1 MKNKYQ
7 QIFEDAIEPRIIVDT
22 KSLKILDLNKS
33 AKKFFGTKKIIPQK
47 SVLHNIFTDEQKKNS
62 VSKFNKVKRKKS
74 AALENIKVL
83 NSKGGEDVVT
93 IETFNHRMNGNDFIE
108 CKIKFDKST
117 KDVQTKFKSLYENY
131 PLMNFIIDR
140 SGKILQVNRS
150 GAKELGYK
158 VNELIGQ
165 SVTKVFLK
173 DDREIVKE
181 RIEKCFASPGKMFKW
196 KMMKVKKNGEL
207 IWVKENACTIETPG
221 EADELLIV
229 CENITLSENIL
240 TALAQSELK
249 FKTLFESAN
258 DAIFLMSKDIFI
270 DCNRKTLEMFG
281 CKREEILNTQLH
293 LFSPSI
299 QPDGRK
305 SKVKALEKINAALKG
320 TPQFFEWQHKKHNGT
335 LFDAEVSLNRI
346 LLDDKVILQ
355 AIVRDI
361 TDSKSREVT
370 IREQRRRIDTLISNL
385 PGMAYRCKVNKT
397 WTMELVSGGCY
408 SLTGYKPED
417 FINGATIDF
426 NEIIHPDDRDRLWIE
441 INYAI
446 ENKKPFTVLYRIRT
460 AGGYEKW
467 LWEKGEAIYNE
478 EEEAIALEGFITDIT
493 ERKLAEEKISML
505 AHALKSI
512 SESVCITDMNDIITF
527 VNNSFTYTYGYE
539 PEEIIGKH
547 VSIIRSAKNLQMKIN
562 QIQPKTVEGG
572 WTGELINVKK
582 NGDEFPILLS
592 TSVIKDDAEKPVALL
607 GISTDITER
616 KKAEEALKQSEERF
630 KSLVDNMLEPAL
642 ILDYS
647 GVILFANNSAAKLV
661 DMISPEQVLGMKLFD
676 FLHPDYI
683 LPVKRALIEASR
695 NPDSI
700 FVEFKIITVNQNE
713 KWIESLGTKIIFN
726 SSSSILITL
735 HDISQRKKAE
745 EQLKEAKDY
754 AEEMNKLKSNFL
766 ASMSHELRTPLVGIL
781 GYSEMLKE
789 ELKNPQQFEMADRI
803 LLSGKRL
810 METLNSVLDLS
821 RIEANQV
828 EVYLEPVNVKNI
840 VNTHLQLFKPVAEE
854 KGLYLKCEFS
864 EDEIIALLDER
875 FLGQIINNLVNNA
888 VKFTHDGGVIV
899 KVDTYEKEKD
909 KFVRIKIS
917 DTGIGIP
924 KDNTKTIFEEF
935 RQVSEGFNRHFE
947 GTGLGLTITKRFID
961 LMEGK
966 IDVKSEI
973 GKGSEFT
980 ITFKTLPIEEAF
992 DIIEKKSKEDKN
1004 EDIEYNIPQTE
1015 LPKVLMVEDD
1025 ESSKD
1030 VTKVFLKGICNLT
1043 FAASGEEAL
1052 NAVEKEKFDA
1062 ILMDINLGSGMSGTE
1077 AVGKIK
1083 KFNEYKDTPIVAITA
1098 FAMQGDKDEFLNAG
1112 CTHYIS
1118 KPFNRISISRLM
1130 KEILTNNH

>member
-7 QIFEDAIEPRIIVDT
+7 QIFEDAIEPRFIVDT
-22 KSLKILDLNKS
+22 KSLIILDLNKS
-33 AKKFFGTKKIIPQK
+33 AKKFFGTKKISLQK
-47 SVLHNIFTDEQKKNS
+47 SVLHNIFTDDQKKNS

-83 NSKGGEDVVT
+83 NSNGSEDVVT
-93 IETFNHRMNGNDFIE
+93 IETFKHRMNGSDFIE
-108 CKIKFDKST
+108 CKIKFDKPA

-140 SGKILQVNRS
+140 RGKILQVNRS

-158 VNELIGQ
+158 VNELVGK

-173 DDREIVKE
+173 NDREKVKE
-181 RIEKCFASPGKMFKW
+181 RIEECFVSPGKMFKW
-196 KMMKVKKNGEL
+196 KMTKVKKNGEL
-207 IWVKENACTIETPG
+207 IWVKENACTIETPD
-221 EADELLIV
+221 EAKELLIV
-229 CENITLSENIL
+229 CENITLSENTL
-240 TALAQSELK
+240 SALAQSELK

-258 DAIFLMSKDIFI
+258 DAILLMSKDIFI
-270 DCNRKTLEMFG
+270 DCNKKTLEMFG
-281 CKREEILNTQLH
+281 CKREEILNTSPY
-293 LFSPSI
+293 LFSPPN
-299 QPDGRK
+299 QPDGRE
-305 SKVKALEKINAALKG
+305 SKEKALEKINTALKG
-320 TPQFFEWQHKKHNGT
+320 TPQFFEWQHNKLDGT

-346 LLDDKVILQ
+346 LLGDKVMLQ

-361 TDSKSREVT
+361 SDRKSGEVT

-385 PGMAYRCKVNKT
+385 PGMAYRCKVSKT
-397 WTMELVSGGCY
+397 RTMELVSKGCY
-408 SLTGYKPED
+408 FLTGYKPED
-417 FINGATIDF
+417 FINGATINY
-426 NEIIHPDDRDRLWIE
+426 NELIHSDDRDRLWIE

-446 ENKKPFTVLYRIRT
+446 ENKKPYKVLYRIRT

-467 LWEKGEAIYNE
+467 LWEKGEAIFNE
-478 EEEAIALEGFITDIT
+478 EGDAIALEGFITDIT

-512 SESVCITDMNDIITF
+512 SESVCITDMNDTITF

-539 PEEIIGKH
+539 PKEIIGKH
-547 VSIIRSAKNLQMKIN
+547 VSIIRSENNPQMKIN
-562 QIQPKTVEGG
+562 QIQPRTVEGG
-572 WTGELINVKK
+572 WTGELINVNK

-592 TSVIKDDAEKPVALL
+592 TSVIKDDAEKPIALI

-642 ILDYS
+642 ILDYR
-647 GVILFANNSAAKLV
+647 GVILFANNSTAKLL
-661 DMISPEQVLGMKLFD
+661 DMISPEKALGMKLFD
-676 FLHPDYI
+676 FLHPDYN
-683 LPVKRALIEASR
+683 LPVKIALKETRR
-695 NPDSI
+695 NPDRF
-700 FVEFKIITVNQNE
+700 FVEFKIITVNKNE

-726 SSSSILITL
+726 SNSSILITL
-735 HDISQRKKAE
+735 HDISERKKAE

-754 AEEMNKLKSNFL
+754 AEEMNELKSNFL

-781 GYSEMLKE
+781 GYAEMLQE
-789 ELKNPQQFEMADRI
+789 ELKNPQHSEMAGRI
-803 LLSGKRL
+803 LYSGKRL

-821 RIEANQV
+821 RIESNQV

-854 KGLYLKCEFS
+854 KGLYLKFEFS
-864 EDEIIALLDER
+864 EDEIISLLDER
-875 FLGQIINNLVNNA
+875 FLGQILNNLVNNA

-899 KVDTYEKEKD
+899 KVDTYEEEKH
-909 KFVRIKIS
+909 KFVRINIC

-924 KDNTKTIFEEF
+924 KDNIKTIFEEF

-966 IDVKSEI
+966 IEVKSEI
-973 GKGSEFT
+973 GTGSEFT
-980 ITFKTLPIEEAF
+980 VTFNALPIEESF
-992 DIIEKKSKEDKN
+992 DIIENKSKEDKN
-1004 EDIEYNIPQTE
+1004 EDIEYNIPQAE

-1030 VTKVFLKGICNLT
+1030 VTKVFLRGICNLK
-1043 FAASGEEAL
+1043 FASSGEEAL
-1052 NAVEKEKFDA
+1052 IAAQKEKFDA
-1062 ILMDINLGSGMSGTE
+1062 ILMDINLGKGMSGTE
-1077 AVGKIK
+1077 AAGKIK
-1083 KFNEYKDTPIVAITA
+1083 QFDEYKDTPIVAITA

-1130 KEILTNNH
+1130 KEILNNNH

>member
-1 MKNKYQ
+1 MNNKYQ
-7 QIFEDAIEPRIIVDT
+7 QIFEDTIEPRFIVDI

-33 AKKFFGTKKIIPQK
+33 AKKFFGTKKIVPQK
-47 SVLHNIFTDEQKKNS
+47 SVLQNIFIDEQKKNS
-62 VSKFNKVKRKKS
+62 VSKFNKAKRKKS

-83 NSKGGEDVVT
+83 NSKGIEDVIT
-93 IETFNHRMNGNDFIE
+93 IETFKHRMNGNEFIE
-108 CKIKFDKST
+108 CKIKFDKPSE
-117 KDVQTKFKSLYENY
+117 DDQTKFKSLYENN
-131 PLMNFIIDR
+131 PLMNFIVDR
-140 SGKILQVNRS
+140 RGKILQVNRT
-150 GAKELGYK
+150 GARKLDYK
-158 VNELIGQ
+158 VNELVGQ

-173 DDREIVKE
+173 EDRKKVEE
-181 RIEKCFASPGKMFKW
+181 RIEECFASPGKMFKW
-196 KMMKVKKNGEL
+196 KIIKVKKNGER

-221 EADELLIV
+221 EAKELLIV
-229 CENITLSENIL
+229 CENITRSENTL

-249 FKTLFESAN
+249 FKTLFDSAN

-270 DCNRKTLEMFG
+270 ECNKKTLEMFE
-281 CKREEILNTQLH
+281 CKREDILNTPPY
-293 LFSPSI
+293 LFSPPV
-299 QPDGRK
+299 QPDGKK
-305 SKVKALEKINAALKG
+305 SKERALEKISAALKG
-320 TPQFFEWQHKKHNGT
+320 KPQFFEWQHKKLDGT

-346 LLDDKVILQ
+346 LLDDKVMLQ

-361 TDSKSREVT
+361 TERKSREVT

-385 PGMAYRCKVNKT
+385 PGMAYRCKINKT
-397 WTMELVSGGCY
+397 WTMELVSEGCY
-408 SLTGYKPED
+408 ALTGYKPED
-417 FINGATIDF
+417 FINGAKINF

-441 INYAI
+441 TNYAI

-460 AGGYEKW
+460 AEGNEKW
-467 LWEKGEAIYNE
+467 LWEKGEAIFNE
-478 EEEAIALEGFITDIT
+478 EGEAIALEGFITDIT

-527 VNNSFTYTYGYE
+527 INNSFTSTYGYE
-539 PEEIIGKH
+539 TEEIIGKPI
-547 VSIIRSAKNLQMKIN
+547 SIIRSAKNPQMKIN

-572 WTGELINVKK
+572 WAGELINVKK

-592 TSVIKDDAEKPVALL
+592 TSVIKDDAEKPIALI

-647 GVILFANNSAAKLV
+647 GAILFANNSAAKLV
-661 DMISPEQVLGMKLFD
+661 EMISPEQALGMKVFD
-676 FLHPDYI
+676 FLHPDYN
-683 LPVKRALIEASR
+683 LPVKRTLIKARR
-695 NPDSI
+695 NPER
-700 FVEFKIITVNQNE
+700 FFAEFKILTSNKKE
-713 KWIESLGTKIIFN
+713 RWIESLGTKIIFN
-726 SSSSILITL
+726 GNSSILVTL
-735 HDISQRKKAE
+735 HDISERKKAE

-781 GYSEMLKE
+781 GYAEMLKD
-789 ELKNPQQFEMADRI
+789 ELKIPQQFEMADRI
-803 LLSGKRL
+803 LYSGKRL

-840 VNTHLQLFKPVAEE
+840 VNSHLQLFKPVAEE

-864 EDEIIALLDER
+864 EEEIIALLDER

-888 VKFTHDGGVIV
+888 VKFTNEGGVTV
-899 KVDTYEKEKD
+899 KIDTFEKEKD
-909 KFVRIKIS
+909 KFVRIKVI
-917 DTGIGIP
+917 DTGIGVP
-924 KDNTKTIFEEF
+924 KNNLKTIFEEF

-947 GTGLGLTITKRFID
+947 GTGLGLTITKRFVD

-966 IDVKSEI
+966 IEIKSEVST
-973 GKGSEFT
+973 GSEFT
-980 ITFKTLPIEEAF
+980 VIFNALSIEDAF
-992 DIIEKKSKEDKN
+992 DIIENKSDDDINENIEDSVQQEK
-1004 EDIEYNIPQTE
+1004 

-1030 VTKVFLKGICNLT
+1030 VTEVFLKGICNLT
-1043 FAASGEEAL
+1043 FARSGEEAL
-1052 NAVEKEKFDA
+1052 SAVEKEKFNA
-1062 ILMDINLGSGMSGTE
+1062 ILMDINLGTGMSGTE
-1077 AVGKIK
+1077 AAGKIK
-1083 KFNEYKDTPIVAITA
+1083 QFDEYKDTPIVAITA
-1098 FAMQGDKDEFLNAG
+1098 FAMQGDRDEFLNAG

-1118 KPFNRISISRLM
+1118 KPFNRISIMRLM